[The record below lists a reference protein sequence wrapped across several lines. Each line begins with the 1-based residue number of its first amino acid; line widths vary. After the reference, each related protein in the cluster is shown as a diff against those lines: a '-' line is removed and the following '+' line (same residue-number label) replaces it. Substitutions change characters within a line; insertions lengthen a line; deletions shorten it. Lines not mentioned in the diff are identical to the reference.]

1 MGEPAGCPG
10 APVGGHQARNTD
22 RRARGNSVR
31 PSGRGPQRSGL
42 WTGSYPKDRR
52 RHEQPAPTL
61 PPARP
66 HARTPA
72 RPHARTPA
80 RPHQRQLRRGSDP
93 TRRDPHRGHFHAR
106 ATIPRMRWLVGILW
120 GQTACTTAANVAPS
134 VSGGRGKANPGHS
147 VASRPRVPSCPD
159 EADRGSR
166 PGERAHRHATRGRTP
181 SASRSCPCHEKR
193 WMSRSNPRRNPPARG
208 RRAGRRPGAGR
219 AMFTPDRGT
228 TMSFRSRAAPRR
240 SPGIMRG
247 GDLCRCSRC
256 TISCAVL

>member
-1 MGEPAGCPG
+1 MCDPQVKAPALRLVDGF
-10 APVGGHQARNTD
+10 V
-22 RRARGNSVR
+22 S
-31 PSGRGPQRSGL
+31 QRSAGVHRA
-42 WTGSYPKDRR
+42 TRTPHS
-52 RHEQPAPTL
+52 
-61 PPARP
+61 RP
-66 HARTPA
+66 PA

-80 RPHQRQLRRGSDP
+80 RPHQRQLRQRQRP
-93 TRRDPHRGHFHAR
+93 PPAATRTVAIFTLAR
-106 ATIPRMRWLVGILW
+106 PSPGCDGLW
-120 GQTACTTAANVAPS
+120 GFCGGQTACTTAANLAPS

-193 WMSRSNPRRNPPARG
+193 WMSRSNPRHNPPARG

>member
-61 PPARP
+61 PPE
-66 HARTPA
+66 
-72 RPHARTPA
+72 

-120 GQTACTTAANVAPS
+120 GAPVGARTIYNDRRYHTPEPPPS
-134 VSGGRGKANPGHS
+134 SIAPGLHHL
-147 VASRPRVPSCPD
+147 
-159 EADRGSR
+159 SR
-166 PGERAHRHATRGRTP
+166 PGQRPVPGHRAHPRQLAPGYPAR
-181 SASRSCPCHEKR
+181 
-193 WMSRSNPRRNPPARG
+193 PRRPHPY
-208 RRAGRRPGAGR
+208 RAGQDWNAALRHLVLLVAVVPVVYAVTIWWTATIGTERR
-219 AMFTPDRGT
+219 
-228 TMSFRSRAAPRR
+228 
-240 SPGIMRG
+240 
-247 GDLCRCSRC
+247 
-256 TISCAVL
+256 